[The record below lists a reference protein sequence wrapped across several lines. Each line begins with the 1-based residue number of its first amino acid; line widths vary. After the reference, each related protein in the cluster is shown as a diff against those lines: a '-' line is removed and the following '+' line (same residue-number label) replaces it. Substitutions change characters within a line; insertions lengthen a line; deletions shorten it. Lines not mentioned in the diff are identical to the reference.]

1 MKNYLTI
8 LLFLFTGSLLQAQV
22 SLIAVN
28 KDNIDRNR
36 IPYSGTRIMMAD
48 AVETNGPARM
58 YIFSKNEKGTDK
70 DSLYAEEFLKEND
83 KWILQ
88 SKKDFCFP
96 NEILMTWSNRKAFFD
111 SDKDHYP
118 ESLFIFSKNAA
129 NNIDQQHAVILLLFH
144 KKQFYTIEA
153 KAADSYQKDY
163 FSANFDQLPAPVKD
177 KVLAYWQNLDKE
189 D

>member
-58 YIFSKNEKGTDK
+58 YIFQKMKKEPIKILCMPKN
-70 DSLYAEEFLKEND
+70 S
-83 KWILQ
+83 
-88 SKKDFCFP
+88 
-96 NEILMTWSNRKAFFD
+96 
-111 SDKDHYP
+111 
-118 ESLFIFSKNAA
+118 
-129 NNIDQQHAVILLLFH
+129 
-144 KKQFYTIEA
+144 
-153 KAADSYQKDY
+153 
-163 FSANFDQLPAPVKD
+163 
-177 KVLAYWQNLDKE
+177 
-189 D
+189 